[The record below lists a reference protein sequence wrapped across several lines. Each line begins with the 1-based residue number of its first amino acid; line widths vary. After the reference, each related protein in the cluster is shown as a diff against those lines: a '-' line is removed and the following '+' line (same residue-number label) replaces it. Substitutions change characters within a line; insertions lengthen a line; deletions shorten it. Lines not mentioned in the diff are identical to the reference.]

1 MVLLIVGDGVV
12 DDGLVGGDWKVL
24 GGLASGCV
32 DGWVDLGLGGG
43 SVVDG

>member
-1 MVLLIVGDGVV
+1 MGRWLRSLD
-12 DDGLVGGDWKVL
+12 LMGGDSKVL